1 MPKGNEVRGS
11 TAQER
16 AQNVLGAVKTIESI
30 GEKQKAE
37 RSGRTQASGGVS
49 GFMKRFRH
57 EPQPVVNHA
66 TALKLA
72 GQDLEHRVTTQYGDW
87 GWRMLKGRV
96 PDLDHPAEIK
106 DVSLLAMN
114 IKQAV
119 GDLQTLESAIEAFV
133 SAPNV
138 ASLDPMDK
146 ARNLAEYQERLLERA
161 PILADEFSP
170 PSAGWTMACQM
181 AGIAPREMQADAPVI
196 KELVRASTRQ
206 FIQANGKL
214 PSRMQMLEFAVLHA
228 NYMAGRPVKHLDAF
242 SGQQDA
248 LYVKEGGELGFA
260 DFPTQT
266 LRDQVDAYAAEAYKD
281 LQKLLDDRLKNA
293 QKLAAKPTAPA
304 WLPPSADATVALAKL
319 HQEQRSVEAR
329 IEALSRPG
337 TFEPIDLSAEQPK
350 AEDLLDGEAV
360 MKAAMQRVW
369 GDIDAMDAGHQE
381 ALATALRVAAAE
393 CPMAPPPRKKGD
405 PSVNTASNVQ
415 ALQRRL
421 KDVMPGSRF
430 FGYVASRAGEPQLG
444 PQALNAYK
452 RTLLDLLKKSW
463 TPEDLEGGGGTAED
477 FKEDADASPGSAPAE
492 DRPRLLTAEELA
504 NAVLKAA
511 QSAYEEAQQQQLKSA
526 QPMDPRT
533 VRALEQTL
541 QPPLAQQLAETGA
554 VDAFVVASK
563 EQQDEWLKWME
574 QTPQRST
581 ELAPSGYP
589 KTFIEDLDRN
599 DWVYES
605 RDRQDL
611 YRPNVVVPGDRKVMP
626 IGSSTDTM
634 LQAYQG
640 FFAGHARA
648 GQTLSHLVHQN
659 GIGLLMRDWMYA
671 SYSIGHLGNGGDNML
686 WLEQTAS
693 IDPGR
698 PAFEGGFTIRELPN
712 GRVEVEFQ
720 QLRPATS
727 LSLAPGAAAA
737 SLPINR
743 GEHFDGKTTPENA
756 ALHQTFKVEFA
767 MSDLDRGVIK
777 PTFRQA
783 PQTRI
788 RILPDWG
795 QIAQLR
801 EKGVL
806 SFALT

>member
-57 EPQPVVNHA
+57 EPEPVVNHA

-304 WLPPSADATVALAKL
+304 WLPPSADAMVALAKL

-337 TFEPIDLSAEQPK
+337 TF
-350 AEDLLDGEAV
+350 
-360 MKAAMQRVW
+360 
-369 GDIDAMDAGHQE
+369 
-381 ALATALRVAAAE
+381 
-393 CPMAPPPRKKGD
+393 
-405 PSVNTASNVQ
+405 
-415 ALQRRL
+415 
-421 KDVMPGSRF
+421 
-430 FGYVASRAGEPQLG
+430 
-444 PQALNAYK
+444 
-452 RTLLDLLKKSW
+452 
-463 TPEDLEGGGGTAED
+463 
-477 FKEDADASPGSAPAE
+477 
-492 DRPRLLTAEELA
+492 
-504 NAVLKAA
+504 
-511 QSAYEEAQQQQLKSA
+511 
-526 QPMDPRT
+526 
-533 VRALEQTL
+533 
-541 QPPLAQQLAETGA
+541 
-554 VDAFVVASK
+554 
-563 EQQDEWLKWME
+563 
-574 QTPQRST
+574 
-581 ELAPSGYP
+581 
-589 KTFIEDLDRN
+589 
-599 DWVYES
+599 
-605 RDRQDL
+605 
-611 YRPNVVVPGDRKVMP
+611 
-626 IGSSTDTM
+626 
-634 LQAYQG
+634 
-640 FFAGHARA
+640 
-648 GQTLSHLVHQN
+648 
-659 GIGLLMRDWMYA
+659 
-671 SYSIGHLGNGGDNML
+671 
-686 WLEQTAS
+686 
-693 IDPGR
+693 
-698 PAFEGGFTIRELPN
+698 
-712 GRVEVEFQ
+712 
-720 QLRPATS
+720 
-727 LSLAPGAAAA
+727 
-737 SLPINR
+737 
-743 GEHFDGKTTPENA
+743 
-756 ALHQTFKVEFA
+756 
-767 MSDLDRGVIK
+767 
-777 PTFRQA
+777 
-783 PQTRI
+783 
-788 RILPDWG
+788 
-795 QIAQLR
+795 
-801 EKGVL
+801 
-806 SFALT
+806 